1 LDVDSACIFQLCYS
15 NLRCFSDFSRLGFF
29 NFQSMSYSIRNKI
42 TARIHR
48 RWTTFNSVSIDVSEP
63 DVLLLLPSV
72 LFIHGRK
79 STFIQGVSGFMD
91 LS

>member
-1 LDVDSACIFQLCYS
+1 
-15 NLRCFSDFSRLGFF
+15 
-29 NFQSMSYSIRNKI
+29 MSYSIRNKI
-42 TARIHR
+42 TARIH
-48 RWTTFNSVSIDVSEP
+48 TTFNSVSIDVSES